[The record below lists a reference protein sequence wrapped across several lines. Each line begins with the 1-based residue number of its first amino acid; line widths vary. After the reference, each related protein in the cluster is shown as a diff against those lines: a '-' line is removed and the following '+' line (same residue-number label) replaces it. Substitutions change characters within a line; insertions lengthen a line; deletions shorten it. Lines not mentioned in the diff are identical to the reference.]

1 MISKADRGS
10 SVSADLRSGPLSQ
23 EHGSEGSGAR
33 DGLVERLA
41 ALCPRQD
48 DDVADALRAALR
60 RRIVEPSEA

>member
-10 SVSADLRSGPLSQ
+10 SASADLRSGPASH
-23 EHGSEGSGAR
+23 ERGSEGSGVR

-41 ALCPRQD
+41 ALCPEQN

>member
-10 SVSADLRSGPLSQ
+10 SAGADLRPGPASH
-23 EHGSEGSGAR
+23 ERGSERSGVR
-33 DGLVERLA
+33 DRLVERLA
-41 ALCPRQD
+41 ALCPEQN